1 MNILVT
7 GGAGYIGSHTVLDL
21 LKRGHQ
27 LVIVDNFANSD
38 RRVLERLFLL
48 SGVQVPCITV
58 DICDEAAL
66 RAVFAKAQAQ
76 GQPFDA
82 VMHFAG
88 LKAVGESER
97 EPLKYYQTNVAGT
110 VVLLQLMQ
118 EFNVQHLVF
127 SSSATVYGDPA
138 SLPLTEQSPT
148 APQSV
153 YGRSKYQ
160 VEVMLADYCRANPA
174 FSAIVLRYFNPVGAH
189 PSGLIGEDPKGVPNN
204 LLPFISQVAVGRRA
218 ALQVFGTDYPTV
230 DGTGVRDYIHVMD
243 LARGHSQALERLFGT
258 PGWHVYNLG
267 TGSGISVLQMLET
280 YRRISG
286 RVIPAQVAPRRPGD
300 VAACYADASKAATE
314 LQWQASLTLSDM
326 VSDTWRWQ
334 QRNPNGYEAELIA
347 EVSQAGDV
355 GA

>member
-1 MNILVT
+1 MKILVT
-7 GGAGYIGSHTVLDL
+7 GGAGYIGTHTVLDL
-21 LKRGHQ
+21 LSRGHEV
-27 LVIVDNFANSD
+27 LIVDNFANSD
-38 RRVLERLFLL
+38 RRVLTRLAELA
-48 SGVQVPCITV
+48 GCDVPCQEL

-66 RAVFAKAQAQ
+66 RAVFAKAQQQ

-82 VMHFAG
+82 VIHFAG

-97 EPLKYYQTNVAGT
+97 EPLKYYHTNVAGT
-110 VVLLQLMQ
+110 VVLLQLMH
-118 EFNVQHLVF
+118 EFQVRQLVF
-127 SSSATVYGDPA
+127 SSSATVYGDPL

-160 VEVMLADYCRANPA
+160 VEVILADYCRANPD
-174 FSAIVLRYFNPVGAH
+174 FNAIVLRYFNPVGAH
-189 PSGLIGEDPKGVPNN
+189 PSGRIGENPTGIPNN

-243 LARGHSQALERLFGT
+243 LARGHSQALETLAGK

-280 YRRISG
+280 FRRISG
-286 RVIPAQVAPRRPGD
+286 QAIPAQIAARRPGD
-300 VAACYADASKAATE
+300 VAACYADASKAASE
-314 LQWQASLTLSDM
+314 LQWQASLSLSDM
-326 VSDTWRWQ
+326 VADTWRWQ
-334 QRNPNGYEAELIA
+334 QGNPNGY
-347 EVSQAGDV
+347 
-355 GA
+355 